1 MDYNGLYQ
9 KVFDIEPTVRF
20 VGIYDCNSKTLID
33 GFKPG
38 IIPHISKEEHQNSIR
53 YDMRR
58 WETYKMFESPLG
70 NPNYSMVH
78 YDKVNL
84 LTFSMSE
91 GELLRLAI
99 EPDADYKS
107 VIEKIQDLI
116 FKNPIIN

>member
-1 MDYNGLYQ
+1 MDYNNLYQ
-9 KVFDIEPTVRF
+9 SVFEIDPAIRF
-20 VGIYDCNSKTLID
+20 VGIYDCNSKAIID

-38 IIPHISKEEHQNSIR
+38 IIPHVSKTEHQNSIR

-84 LTFSMSE
+84 LTFSMNE
-91 GELLRLAI
+91 GELLRIAI

-107 VIEKIQDLI
+107 IIQKILDLI
-116 FKNPIIN
+116 INNPIIN